1 MRLRDTP
8 FSFAILLLRLVLA
21 GIMIAHGWAKFHAMH
36 QQMQFVHSLGMP
48 GWLAYFSMAAE
59 FGGGILLLIGLLTR
73 LASLIILLNM
83 LGAILKV
90 HLPNGLLGAAGK
102 PGYEF
107 PLALA
112 AIPLA
117 LALLGGGALSADW
130 FFGGDDVSERRRA
143 ALR

>member
-1 MRLRDTP
+1 
-8 FSFAILLLRLVLA
+8 
-21 GIMIAHGWAKFHAMH
+21 MH

>member
-8 FSFAILLLRLVLA
+8 LSFAVLLLRLVLA

-36 QQMQFVHSLGMP
+36 QQTQFVHSLGMP
-48 GWLAYFSMAAE
+48 GWFAYLSLAAE

-73 LASLIILLNM
+73 LASLIILLDM
-83 LGAILKV
+83 LVAILKV
-90 HLPNGLLGAAGK
+90 HLPNGFLGAPGR
-102 PGYEF
+102 PGYEY

-112 AIPLA
+112 AIAVVLM
-117 LALLGGGALSADW
+117 LVGGGAFSLDWLFGEEADP
-130 FFGGDDVSERRRA
+130 RRRA

>member
-8 FSFAILLLRLVLA
+8 LSFAVLLLRLVLA

-36 QQMQFVHSLGMP
+36 QQTQFVHSLGMP
-48 GWLAYFSMAAE
+48 GWFAYLSLAAE

-73 LASLIILLNM
+73 LASLIILLDM
-83 LGAILKV
+83 LVAILKV
-90 HLPNGLLGAAGK
+90 HLPNGFLGAPGRL
-102 PGYEF
+102 GYEY

-112 AIPLA
+112 AIAVVLM
-117 LALLGGGALSADW
+117 LVGGGAFSLDWLFGEEADP
-130 FFGGDDVSERRRA
+130 RRRA